1 MTTDLTTP
9 VREPVRDPRRLGLG
23 AAAIIAGYTLVIG
36 AIMAGLIGPG
46 GSDDYRPPQ
55 AMLRSLVLFG
65 LFLLPAAV
73 AAIGAV
79 RRSRPL
85 LIAGGVL
92 ALGQSFIAFSGVT
105 IPFIVPAILL
115 IVLGVA
121 GSGSAAPR
129 RAIVGAL
136 AVVLLGIAA
145 WVLPLA
151 LSETSCW
158 IARSGPDGTIVYSA
172 VPETDTF
179 TLGSAELAAG
189 CDGGAMT
196 AQGAALA
203 VVLAVGAVGMAVLT
217 STRAVAS
224 RS

>member
-1 MTTDLTTP
+1 
-9 VREPVRDPRRLGLG
+9 V
-23 AAAIIAGYTLVIG
+23 
-36 AIMAGLIGPG
+36 
-46 GSDDYRPPQ
+46 
-55 AMLRSLVLFG
+55 LRSLILFG
-65 LFLLPAAV
+65 LFLLPAVV

-79 RRSRPL
+79 RRSGPL

-105 IPFIVPAILL
+105 IPYIVPAILL
-115 IVLGVA
+115 IALGVA
-121 GSGSAAPR
+121 GSGTTPPR

-179 TLGSAELAAG
+179 TLGSGELAAG

-203 VVLAVGAVGMAVLT
+203 IVLAVGAVGMAVLA
-217 STRAVAS
+217 STPAATANQGLTAAVDLFAEGPEDLELDAVLGAPC
-224 RS
+224 RPFHQDQIVEGGDMDGRTVDRRRHGMDE